1 MEHQQQAD
9 QEARPL
15 VVAGEERAGQPALHQ
30 AIPVRQQD
38 RADLDLLDVLDHP
51 VSEAQARGVLK
62 VAARVAFLLG
72 GVLLE
77 PL

>member
-1 MEHQQQAD
+1 L
-9 QEARPL
+9 RKR
-15 VVAGEERAGQPALHQ
+15 EERAGQPALYQ

-38 RADLDLLDVLDHP
+38 RADLDLLDVFDHP
-51 VSEAQARGVLK
+51 VSEAQARRVLE

-72 GVLLE
+72 GVLLK